1 MWSGTYSRP
10 YFGRDDDVITL
21 GELAQSA
28 PQDLFAMPGGVR
40 VGRVEEVDPGLDS
53 LADNRHAF
61 MLGKRPRLAAPRR
74 VAEPC
79 TRPGQAAIPAGRSRR
94 AIHTPPRHGSDVPG
108 RTSPLPVRT
117 VDIQTSR

>member
-10 YFGRDDDVITL
+10 HFGRDDDVITL

-28 PQDLFAMPGGVR
+28 AQDLFAMPGGVR

-74 VAEPC
+74 VAEPV
-79 TRPGQAAIPAGRSRR
+79 RAQAKPRYLQAGRAERSILHPDMV
-94 AIHTPPRHGSDVPG
+94 ATCPAVPRPCRCVP
-108 RTSPLPVRT
+108 
-117 VDIQTSR
+117 